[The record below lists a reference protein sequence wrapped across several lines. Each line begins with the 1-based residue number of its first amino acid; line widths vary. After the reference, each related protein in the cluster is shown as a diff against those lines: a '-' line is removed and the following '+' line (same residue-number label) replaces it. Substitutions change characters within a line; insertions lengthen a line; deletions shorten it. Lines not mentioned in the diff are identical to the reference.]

1 MRMRKV
7 FDVRRLQ
14 GMLEKEMERE
24 EKLWVPCLTN
34 LDDSDDKYIT
44 MDDRDYAVM
53 WLYEKNAVFE
63 FYPETL
69 VHSINYLDRFLSVM
83 KVHPKYMM
91 CITVACLYLGSK
103 MVEEDEDVPLTGDL
117 IRVSKC
123 GCSVSEVLRMERTIL
138 DKLNWDMH
146 VPTSLGFL
154 QILHAQLIEH
164 HPQLLNGLGHM
175 TASRHLSIL
184 TTRLIISLGN
194 GVLSQYSGS
203 NIAVSLLS
211 LELERLTPA
220 WLSIIIMLQDT
231 VKVESQDLIHCRE
244 VISHTLMG
252 YPTTNAVYYCINPPS
267 VIDKPAQQ
275 DLKQA
280 SIDLDE
286 VFDSIKLLY
295 EGGWERNRPDTLEQ
309 QCKGSNMSPCPPLQ
323 TVRPV

>member
-1 MRMRKV
+1 MLRIQEV
-7 FDVRRLQ
+7 HDVRKLQ
-14 GMLEKEMERE
+14 NMLEKEMHRE
-24 EKLWVPCLTN
+24 HKLWAPCLIN
-34 LDDSDDKYIT
+34 LEDSEDKYIT
-44 MDDRDYAVM
+44 MDDRDEAVM
-53 WLYEKNAVFE
+53 WLFEKNTVFE
-63 FYPETL
+63 FHPETL

-83 KVHPKYMM
+83 KVHPKYMV

-154 QILHAQLIEH
+154 QILHARLLAH

-184 TTRLIISLGN
+184 TTRLLTSLSN

-203 NIAVSLLS
+203 TIAVSLLS

-220 WLSIIIMLQDT
+220 WLSIIIMMQDT
-231 VKVESQDLIHCRE
+231 VKVENQDLIHCRE
-244 VISHTLMG
+244 VISQTLMG
-252 YPTTNAVYYCINPPS
+252 YPTTNALYYCINPPS
-267 VIDKPAQQ
+267 VIDKSDHQ
-275 DLKQA
+275 LNKV
-280 SIDLDE
+280 STDLDE
-286 VFDSIKLLY
+286 IFDSIKLLY
-295 EGGWERNRPDTLEQ
+295 EDGWEKNQPVVLEK
-309 QCKGSNMSPCPPLQ
+309 QCKGSSLSPCPLLQ
-323 TVRPV
+323 TVGPV